1 MIKGYINSFL
11 GRKSP
16 SDMLM
21 SWYTTSIVVASLCT
35 IVGIAFK
42 GGAELL
48 TLPVIVNLIGISII
62 LPVTTFLGN
71 KSFVIMCIGKFRRDL
86 TPVKLI
92 DFNGD
97 HYYTLAHRANDN
109 NLVAP
114 IYYMNNIGQC
124 ILLKNGKIDDNSES
138 TYVYFWIPLRKNQ
151 LFEHMLCNDVPD
163 FSHVEQLQTTE
174 EKRAEMFR
182 LRNSIQ

>member
-21 SWYTTSIVVASLCT
+21 FWYTTLIVVASLRT

-48 TLPVIVNLIGISII
+48 TLPVIVSLIGASII

-97 HYYTLAHRANDN
+97 HYYTLAHRDN
-109 NLVAP
+109 NNNLIAP
-114 IYYMNNIGQC
+114 VYYMDNIGQC
-124 ILLKNGKIDDNSES
+124 ILLKNGKIDDNSGS

-151 LFEHMLCNDVPD
+151 LFEHMLCNDVPN
-163 FSHVEQLQTTE
+163 FSHVEQIQNIE
-174 EKRAEMFR
+174 EKRAEIFKIWK
-182 LRNSIQ
+182 SIQ